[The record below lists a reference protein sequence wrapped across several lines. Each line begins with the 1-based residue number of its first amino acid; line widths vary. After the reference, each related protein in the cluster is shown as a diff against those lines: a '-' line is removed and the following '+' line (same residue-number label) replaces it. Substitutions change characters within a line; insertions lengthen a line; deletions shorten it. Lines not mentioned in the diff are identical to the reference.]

1 MKNKAVILIN
11 VGTPDSPNV
20 GDVRKYLMEFLGD
33 GRVIDLPWL
42 FRKILVNIIISPIR
56 SFKSSKLYQRLWTE
70 NGSPL
75 LYLTK
80 NLSAKLQVELGDDY
94 DVYYAMRYQKP
105 HLLSVLDKLDYL
117 KYDKIL
123 FIPMFPHYASSTSG
137 TVIEFI
143 YKYMAK
149 KNVVP
154 QFKIM
159 EQFYN
164 TNEFID
170 SFSQIIATYNPNS
183 YDAIIM
189 TYHSLPL
196 SHLDAVHPKVN
207 HKDCSCINEMPE
219 HGKMCYRATCYQT
232 TRLLIK
238 SCNLDINKVFTSF
251 QSRLTKNW
259 ITPFTDELLIE
270 LAKQGKKKV
279 LLVAPSFTTDCLETI
294 IELGYEYKHLFEEAG
309 GLELTMVRSLND
321 EDIWV
326 KNLTTLI
333 IANNQDR

>member
-1 MKNKAVILIN
+1 MKKKAVILIN
-11 VGTPDSPNV
+11 VGTPDSPRV

-56 SFKSSKLYQRLWTE
+56 SFKSSKLYKRLWTE
-70 NGSPL
+70 EGSPL

-80 NLSAKLQVELGDDY
+80 NLSNKLQIELGDDY
-94 DVYYAMRYQKP
+94 EVFYAMRYQSP
-105 HLLSVLDKLDYL
+105 HLLSILEKLDHN
-117 KYDKIL
+117 KYEKIL
-123 FIPMFPHYASSTSG
+123 FVPMFPQYASSTSG

-149 KNVVP
+149 RNVIP
-154 QFKIM
+154 NFSIL

-164 TNEFID
+164 TPEFIE
-170 SFSQIIATYNPNS
+170 SFSEIINSYNPDT

-196 SHLDAVHPKVN
+196 SHLDAVHPKVD
-207 HKDCSCINEMPE
+207 HQGCACIDEMPE
-219 HGKMCYRATCYQT
+219 HGKMCYRATCYET
-232 TRLLIK
+232 TRLLTTH
-238 SCNLDINKVFTSF
+238 CNLDKNKVYTSF

-259 ITPFTDELLIE
+259 ITPFTDELLME

-294 IELGYEYKHLFEEAG
+294 IELGYEYKHLFESAG
-309 GLELTMVRSLND
+309 GTELTMVRSLNE

-326 KNLTTLI
+326 KNLKQLI
-333 IANNQDR
+333 KANI